1 MTMTQI
7 KTQASTKTLRALP
20 CIFSVLSTLFLSALL
35 PAQTTGPQQ
44 IVFAGLRSVAHQGQF
59 NAVASDATG
68 NLYLLLDQKDGIRLL
83 KTDPSATSILAEAQL
98 GAHGDIGLAMALDPA
113 GNVYI
118 TGTTTSGALTAT
130 AGAAFPAAADTST
143 NSFIGKFDEKLNQI
157 FVTCA

>member
-20 CIFSVLSTLFLSALL
+20 CIFAVLSSLFLPALL

-44 IVFAGLRSVAHQGQF
+44 LVFAGLRTAANQGQF
-59 NAVASDATG
+59 NAVASDVTG

-83 KTDPSATSILAEAQL
+83 KTDPTATNILAQAQL
-98 GAHGDIGLAMALDPA
+98 GAHGDIGLAMTLDPA

-118 TGTTTSGALTAT
+118 TGTTISGMMPVSLQSTPKRSDGTA
-130 AGAAFPAAADTST
+130 S
-143 NSFIGKFDEKLNQI
+143 
-157 FVTCA
+157 